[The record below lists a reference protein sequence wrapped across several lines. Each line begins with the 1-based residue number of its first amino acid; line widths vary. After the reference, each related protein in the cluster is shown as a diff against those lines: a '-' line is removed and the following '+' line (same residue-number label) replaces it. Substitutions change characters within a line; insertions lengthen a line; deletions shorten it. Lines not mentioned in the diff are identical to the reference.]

1 MAGKSLNDVLRHIR
15 KLATL
20 QTSRGLSDRE
30 LLERF
35 LAANDGSAFTVLVE
49 RHGPMVLGVCHR
61 ALRNHHDAEDACQAT
76 FLVLARK
83 VASVRKKT
91 SLSSWLHG
99 VACRTASN
107 LGREQRRRRRREQD
121 VEPPAP
127 GDAGDDISWQEVQVI
142 LDEELEHLPERYRS
156 PLVLCYLDG
165 KTRDEAA
172 QQLSIRA
179 GTLHGRLERGREL
192 LRKRLTA
199 RGLTLSAALFATAL
213 SANVAHAALS
223 PTLVL
228 SSTRAALL
236 LAAGNPL
243 PAGIIPGTALTLT
256 QEVLRSMF
264 LAKLKIGTATVLC
277 AGLLAALIGG
287 ALASTGL
294 AQNPHSSQPSV
305 TAAAKAASDEEF
317 IRRISLDL
325 RSKEPTPAEVH
336 FFVANRDPGKRQKLI
351 DLFIQERQARQ
362 EAEKKKEEGKPIE
375 LTKKFDK
382 GKTFYQT
389 MTTQTKQTMEVM
401 GSEIVQNQEQTF
413 FFSWTPEKQDGDNW
427 IVKQKI
433 EGVKMTIDIGGNKV
447 EYDSTKEQQGTNPLA
462 DFFKALVGAELTL
475 TIDKNMKVTRIEGR
489 EKFLKRL
496 GKGNRQMKRLLEQI
510 LSEEALKEMA
520 DKALLGAKLTL
531 TKDKNL
537 KVMMVIKIKFVLP
550 QEDQPPKKF
559 RMQKGAQ

>member
-1 MAGKSLNDVLRHIR
+1 MDGKSLNVLRHIR
-15 KLATL
+15 KFATL

-35 LAANDGSAFTVLVE
+35 LDANDESAFTALVE
-49 RHGPMVLGVCHR
+49 RHGPMVLGVCRR

-76 FLVLARK
+76 FLVLARQ

-107 LGREQRRRRRREQD
+107 LRREQRRRRRREQD

-127 GDAGDDISWQEVQVI
+127 RDASDDVSWQEVQVI

-172 QQLSIRA
+172 QQLGIRV

-199 RGLTLSAALFATAL
+199 RGLTLSAALFVTAL
-213 SANVAHAALS
+213 GDNVAHAALS

-228 SSTRAALL
+228 SSTKAALL

-243 PAGIIPGTALTLT
+243 PAGIISRTALTLT

-264 LAKLKIGTATVLC
+264 LAKLKTGTATVLC
-277 AGLLAALIGG
+277 AGLIAALIGG

-294 AQNPHSSQPSV
+294 AQNPPSSQPPLP
-305 TAAAKAASDEEF
+305 AAAKAASDEEF

-325 RSKEPTPAEVH
+325 RNREPTPAEVH
-336 FFVANRDPGKRQKLI
+336 FFAANKDSGKRQKLI
-351 DLFIQERQARQ
+351 DLFIQERPARQ
-362 EAEKKKEEGKPIE
+362 EAEKKKEEGKTIE
-375 LTKKFDK
+375 ITRTFDMGKF
-382 GKTFYQT
+382 FSQT
-389 MTTQTKQTMEVM
+389 MTTKTKQTMKVM
-401 GSEIVQNQEQTF
+401 GSEVVQSQEQTF
-413 FFSWTPEKQDGDNW
+413 YFSWTPEKQDGDNW
-427 IVKQKI
+427 IVKQRI
-433 EGVKMTIDIGGNKV
+433 EGVKMTIDIGGSKIN
-447 EYDSTKEQQGTNPLA
+447 YDSTAPRAASDPLS
-462 DFFKALVGAELTL
+462 DFVKALVGAEFTL
-475 TIDKNMKVTRIEGR
+475 TIGKDMKVTKIEGHER
-489 EKFLKRL
+489 FLGGLVKANPR
-496 GKGNRQMKRLLEQI
+496 MKPLMEQI

-520 DKALLGAKLTL
+520 DKALVDVEFTL
-531 TKDKNL
+531 SRDKNQ
-537 KVMMVIKIKFVLP
+537 KVKKVIKIKFVLP
-550 QEDQPPKKF
+550 QESQPPKK
-559 RMQKGAQ
+559 

>member
-1 MAGKSLNDVLRHIR
+1 
-15 KLATL
+15 
-20 QTSRGLSDRE
+20 
-30 LLERF
+30 
-35 LAANDGSAFTVLVE
+35 
-49 RHGPMVLGVCHR
+49 MVLGVCRR

-76 FLVLARK
+76 FLVLARQA
-83 VASVRKKT
+83 ASVRKKAA
-91 SLSSWLHG
+91 LSSWLHG

-107 LGREQRRRRRREQD
+107 LRREQERRHRREQD

-127 GDAGDDISWQEVQVI
+127 RDAGDDVSWQEVRVI
-142 LDEELEHLPERYRS
+142 LDEELEHLPERLRS

-172 QQLSIRA
+172 QQLGIRA

-192 LRKRLTA
+192 LRKRLAA
-199 RGLTLSAALFATAL
+199 RGLTLSAALLATAL
-213 SANVAHAALS
+213 RDNVAHAALS

-228 SSTRAALL
+228 SSTKAALL

-243 PAGIIPGTALTLT
+243 PAGIIPGTTLTLT

-277 AGLLAALIGG
+277 AGLLAAAIGG
-287 ALASTGL
+287 ALASTSL
-294 AQNPHSSQPSV
+294 AQNPRTPRPPV
-305 TAAAKAASDEEF
+305 TAAAEAASDEEF

-325 RSKEPTPAEVH
+325 RGKEPTPAEVH
-336 FFVANRDPGKRQKLI
+336 FFAATKDSGKRQKLI

-362 EAEKKKEEGKPIE
+362 EAEKKEEGKPVDLKRSFE
-375 LTKKFDK
+375 K
-382 GKTFYQT
+382 GTTFSQV
-389 MTTQTKQTMEVM
+389 MTTQTKQTMKVM

-413 FFSWTPEKQDGDNW
+413 YFSWTPVKQDGDNW

-447 EYDSTKEQQGTNPLA
+447 EYDSTKEQSGTNPLA
-462 DFFKALVGAELTL
+462 DFFKALVGAEFTL
-475 TIDKNMKVTRIEGR
+475 TIDKNMKVTKIEGR
-489 EKFLKRL
+489 EKFLEGL
-496 GKGNRQMKRLLEQI
+496 GKANPQMKPLLEQI

-520 DKALLGAKLTL
+520 DRALVGAELTR
-531 TKDKNL
+531 TMDKNL

-550 QEDQPPKKF
+550 QEAQPPKK
-559 RMQKGAQ
+559 

>member
-1 MAGKSLNDVLRHIR
+1 MAGKWLNDMLRRSR

-35 LAANDGSAFTVLVE
+35 LDANDESAFTVLIE
-49 RHGPMVLGVCHR
+49 RHGPMVLGVCRR
-61 ALRNHHDAEDACQAT
+61 ALGNHHDAEDACQAT
-76 FLVLARK
+76 FLVLARQ

-99 VACRTASN
+99 VAWRTASN
-107 LGREQRRRRRREQD
+107 LRREQKRRRRREQD
-121 VEPPAP
+121 VEPTAP
-127 GDAGDDISWQEVQVI
+127 RDAGDDVSRQEVQVI

-172 QQLSIRA
+172 QQLGLRA

-213 SANVAHAALS
+213 RNNVAHAALS

-228 SSTRAALL
+228 SSAKAALL
-236 LAAGNPL
+236 LAAGKPL
-243 PAGIIPGTALTLT
+243 PAGIISGTALTLT
-256 QEVLRSMF
+256 QEVLRNMF

-277 AGLLAALIGG
+277 AGLIAALIGG

-294 AQNPHSSQPSV
+294 AQNPPSSQPSL

-317 IRRISLDL
+317 IRRTSLDL
-325 RSKEPTPAEVH
+325 RSTEPTPAEVH
-336 FFVANRDPGKRQKLI
+336 FFVANKDSGKRQKLI

-362 EAEKKKEEGKPIE
+362 EAKKKKEEGQPIE
-375 LTKKFDK
+375 LTRNFDK
-382 GKTFYQT
+382 GKFFSQT
-389 MTTQTKQTMEVM
+389 MTTEAKQTMKVM
-401 GSEIVQNQEQTF
+401 GSEVVQNQEQTF
-413 FFSWTPEKQDGDNW
+413 YFSWTPEKQDGDNW
-427 IVKQKI
+427 TVKQKI
-433 EGVKMTIDIGGNKV
+433 EGVKVTIDIGGNKV
-447 EYDSTKEQQGTNPLA
+447 EYDSTKAQSGTNPLA
-462 DFFKALVGAELTL
+462 DFFKALVGAEFTL
-475 TIDKNMKVTRIEGR
+475 TIDKNMKVTKIEGR
-489 EKFLKRL
+489 EKFLEGL
-496 GKGNRQMKRLLEQI
+496 GKANPQMKPLLEQI

-520 DKALLGAKLTL
+520 DKALVDAELTL
-531 TKDKNL
+531 TLDKNL
-537 KVMMVIKIKFVLP
+537 KVLKVIKIKFVLP
-550 QEDQPPKKF
+550 QEGQPPKK
-559 RMQKGAQ
+559 